1 MSIYSIRS
9 STPQPSSTKNV
20 ASKGV
25 LVAVSILIIIVPIGF
40 IAALSYMTQPFT
52 GSNEPSSSSPWSPFG
67 SSYPEYTLSEAISAG
82 YVEATITGVSGLT
95 LGLPT
100 SGACSGDVI
109 ILHITRLTNE
119 TIEITPFPTGTLLVP
134 DSSSAPNMAVLKLQ
148 GIEVGAGYHKM
159 RTQIILDTSE
169 PVEYLYSAY
178 CLDITKNNPNAST
191 VFTQNGMADPNVI
204 KIFTAVDELPS
215 STTTI
220 TAIQTAVFAVTNNVS
235 PSELAANFT
244 SNTTEIQNAKII
256 LEQAGIDTTTL
267 KLYQ

>member
-1 MSIYSIRS
+1 MRIYPIRS
-9 STPQPSSTKNV
+9 STPQPSPAKRVS
-20 ASKGV
+20 SRGL
-25 LVAVSILIIIVPIGF
+25 LVAVVILIIIVPVSF
-40 IAALSYMTQPFT
+40 IAALNYLTQPFT
-52 GSNEPSSSSPWSPFG
+52 GSNVSTPWSPFG
-67 SSYPEYTLSEAISAG
+67 SSYPQYTLSEAISAG
-82 YVEATITGVSGLT
+82 YVEANITGVSGLT

-119 TIEITPFPTGTLLVP
+119 TIEIIPFPTGTLLVP
-134 DSSSAPNMAVLKLQ
+134 DSSSAPDMAVLKLQ

-191 VFTQNGMADPNVI
+191 VFTQSGMADADVI
-204 KIFTAVDELPS
+204 KIFNAVDELPS

-235 PSELAANFT
+235 PSELAAKFT
-244 SNTTEIQNAKII
+244 SNTTEIQNAKTI